1 MSVSMEMSDPRA
13 TDPAPMSREEFLAR
27 LRAEG
32 ETRYHDRHPFHVRM
46 HAGEL
51 SRAQIQGWTL
61 NRYYYQTRIPIK
73 DALILAK
80 SEDSAFRRSWIR
92 RIHDH
97 DGYPPR
103 GDDPGSPVEGGL
115 ALWLRLAKGVGLDV
129 AEVQSCVRV
138 LPAVRFAC
146 DGYVQ
151 LVRER
156 SLVEAVASSLTE
168 FFSPDI
174 MTKRLA
180 AWEKHYPW
188 VDPGVQEYFRSRVPR
203 ARADSGE
210 ALDFVIAHAK
220 TRELQE
226 RCLAA
231 FVTKCDVLWCLLDA
245 VAAGYS

>member
-1 MSVSMEMSDPRA
+1 MSPPA
-13 TDPAPMSREEFLAR
+13 TRDEFLAR

-51 SRAQIQGWTL
+51 SREQIQGWTL
-61 NRYYYQTRIPIK
+61 NRFYYQTRIPIK
-73 DALILAK
+73 DALILSK
-80 SEDSAFRRSWIR
+80 SDDAAFRRSWIR

-97 DGYPPR
+97 DGATD
-103 GDDPGSPVEGGL
+103 GEGGL
-115 ALWLRLAKGVGLDV
+115 ALWLRLAEGVGLDPS
-129 AEVQSCVRV
+129 EVKSCVRV

-174 MTKRLA
+174 MTKRLQ

-188 VDPGVQEYFRSRVPR
+188 VDPKVQEYFRSRVPR
-203 ARADSGE
+203 AREDSGE
-210 ALDFVIAHAK
+210 ALAFVMEHAT
-220 TRELQE
+220 TREMQDK
-226 RCLAA
+226 CLDA
-231 FVTKCDVLWCLLDA
+231 FITKCNVLWCLLDA
-245 VAAGYS
+245 VTVGYP

>member
-1 MSVSMEMSDPRA
+1 MS
-13 TDPAPMSREEFLAR
+13 APLSADEFMVL

-32 ETRYHDRHPFHVRM
+32 ERRYHDRHPFHVAM
-46 HAGEL
+46 HEGKL
-51 SRAQIQGWTL
+51 SRAQIQGWTK
-61 NRYYYQTRIPIK
+61 NRFYYQTRIPIK
-73 DALILAK
+73 DALILSK
-80 SEDSAFRRSWIR
+80 SDDPAFRRAWIR

-97 DGYPPR
+97 DG
-103 GDDPGSPVEGGL
+103 VEEGQGGL
-115 ALWLRLAKGVGLDV
+115 ALWLRLAQGVGLDPE
-129 AEVQSCVRV
+129 EVKRCTGV

-146 DGYVQ
+146 DSYVQ

-210 ALDFVIAHAK
+210 ALAYVMTHAS

-226 RCLAA
+226 RCLGA
-231 FVTKCDVLWCLLDA
+231 FVTKCDILWCLLDA
-245 VAAGYS
+245 VAASYP